1 MLRHLTHTALFAR
14 ILDRRSPL
22 LPSFFQ
28 SRASSTFFHSSA
40 AGLNPRDDQE
50 GGEVE
55 GDGEQPAEWET
66 EEIIAK
72 ENLEEDVELEA
83 SRPCPVEDEEVY
95 EGDEVIGEV
104 GEHGD
109 MAGEGGKANEGIEA
123 EIYLSRKIIYVDK
136 PDHSAAH
143 LSNVSKEPMY
153 KLHKENPIV
162 NSVDKLAADYRIRK
176 QRLHAILWLK
186 EIEKKGEE
194 ELEHPLEDDIEKDLE
209 ELFTPRVSSTVTY
222 PKYEAKPEGWEGN
235 IKSEAQMQA
244 QLSAKEEQ
252 MLVEEFE
259 QRMNFN
265 KKQIAGFVRNH
276 IMSRRRPVD
285 GWSYMVEELGLE
297 RKRGTSGGHRFAVE
311 PDGTRRKVNDLEK
324 DFLGREKVRP
334 RRRSS
339 AR

>member
-72 ENLEEDVELEA
+72 ENLEEDVELE
-83 SRPCPVEDEEVY
+83 
-95 EGDEVIGEV
+95 
-104 GEHGD
+104 
-109 MAGEGGKANEGIEA
+109 ANEGIEA

-209 ELFTPRVSSTVTY
+209 ELFTPRVSSTVKPLDSAIHGEKHVRVPSTY